1 MPVDSLHVPK
11 AMVGDIHLAAVSCVD
26 VLDEGELVDEVLSV
40 DELVTAHLTID
51 LLSVSTAVLTIN
63 RELVPIGMAAQF
75 RVDLTGASVAA
86 GTYCL
91 RVRVRTDSTPP
102 QTRGFIV
109 QMRVVD
115 DEDCA

>member
-11 AMVGDIHLAAVSCVD
+11 AMVGDIHVAAVSCVP

-40 DELVTAHLTID
+40 DELDTAHLGID
-51 LLSVSTAVLTIN
+51 LKSVNTAELTIN
-63 RELVPIGMAAQF
+63 RETVPIGKAVQF
-75 RVDLTGASVAA
+75 RVDLTGANVVA

-91 RVRVRTDSTPP
+91 RVRVLTDSTPA

-115 DEDCA
+115 DEDCT

>member
-11 AMVGDIHLAAVSCVD
+11 AMVGDIHLAAVSCVP
-26 VLDEGELVDEVLSV
+26 VLDDGELVDEVLSV
-40 DELVTAHLTID
+40 DELDTSHLVID
-51 LLSVSTAVLTIN
+51 LAGVNTAELTIN
-63 RELVPIGMAAQF
+63 REAVPIGKAVQF
-75 RVDLTGASVAA
+75 RVDLTGASVVA

-109 QMRVVD
+109 QMRVAS